1 MSGMITYPVAS
12 PASGD
17 LLLGTQV
24 KEDGNLTKNFGIDA
38 IFALMNQIGFDNLNV
53 YADNAAAIA
62 GGLVAPQVYR
72 TSDGTLK
79 VVFNP

>member
-1 MSGMITYPVAS
+1 MSGIITYPVAS

-24 KEDGNLTKNFGIDA
+24 KEDGNLTKNFGMDS
-38 IFALMNQIGFDNLNV
+38 IFALMLEIGFNGLPV

-62 GGLVAPQVYR
+62 GGLAAPAVYR
-72 TSDGTLK
+72 TSDGTLTQ
-79 VVFNP
+79 